1 MSLLD
6 VILKQ
11 MVLLPMR
18 QHPKMA
24 LERLKD
30 LYAPFKMIVGHGLDP
45 GQLWNHRNESCAS
58 PLLFLGMLPFF
69 APPQFLPIFL
79 DIIRTIIEHSVQY
92 PFSTADFTVMLR
104 FLQKASAN
112 KQYPTS
118 SLILHQEYWPAELEI
133 KETLR
138 PFQRNQKPEKVG
150 PRDGQC
156 FRTCLE
162 HGVDHREAI
171 VALRETATLID
182 AMVRFAGLPEDIVD
196 QLSYR
201 HVVICLEFGIDLQ
214 DDRAGASLL
223 TTCREG
229 RRSHATRTAL
239 RYMEWKEEDIDD
251 VFEADLV
258 ASLVFQLAHLGR
270 GNVRGTVLPIT
281 LGFEPIAKQEWD
293 EYLESLASIQFSR
306 CPVDSRLKPSLGPM
320 GNASFDHYQT
330 PKAV

>member
-18 QHPKMA
+18 QHPKIA

-30 LYAPFKMIVGHGLDP
+30 LYSLFKMIVGQWVRPRTTL
-45 GQLWNHRNESCAS
+45 ESSKRVLCITL
-58 PLLFLGMLPFF
+58 PVLGMLPFF

-92 PFSTADFTVMLR
+92 PFSTADFTEMLR
-104 FLQKASAN
+104 FLQKASAH

-156 FRTCLE
+156 FRTWLE

-182 AMVRFAGLPEDIVD
+182 AMVRFAGLPEDIAD

-201 HVVICLEFGIDLQ
+201 HVVVCLEFGIDLQ

-223 TTCREG
+223 TTCREV

-239 RYMEWKEEDIDD
+239 RYME
-251 VFEADLV
+251 
-258 ASLVFQLAHLGR
+258 
-270 GNVRGTVLPIT
+270 
-281 LGFEPIAKQEWD
+281 
-293 EYLESLASIQFSR
+293 
-306 CPVDSRLKPSLGPM
+306 
-320 GNASFDHYQT
+320 
-330 PKAV
+330 